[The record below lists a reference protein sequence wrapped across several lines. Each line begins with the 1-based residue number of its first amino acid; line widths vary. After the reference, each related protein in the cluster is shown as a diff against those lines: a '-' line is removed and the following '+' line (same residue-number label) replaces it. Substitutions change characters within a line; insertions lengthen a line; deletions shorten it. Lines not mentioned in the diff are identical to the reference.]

1 MNMAL
6 NRIPLQSVVKM
17 AVSGIFFFVI
27 CLFPACKQKPT
38 ASETRELEKAISI
51 QKVEDFQK
59 LHRGTAD
66 WFRVLDSV
74 SPYTL
79 EIQEAL
85 LSGDDSPRL
94 LIADLLDISKN
105 GEEIIASFGN
115 EWIET
120 EPHFRLRMTP
130 EQAKEIVKVVPEED
144 RLLASFVLAFRP
156 QSVAR
161 PILRLDAEKRDE
173 YAEVEVQ
180 NSQATIITGECIAW
194 QYLGANGINM
204 SDFLESQTK

>member
-1 MNMAL
+1 MKMAL
-6 NRIPLQSVVKM
+6 NSTPIPSVMKM
-17 AVSGIFFFVI
+17 AASGTFFFVI
-27 CLFPACKQKPT
+27 CLFAACEKKPT
-38 ASETRELEKAISI
+38 PSEERELEKASSI

-59 LHRGTAD
+59 LHRATAD
-66 WFRVLDSV
+66 WFRVLESV

-156 QSVAR
+156 ESVSR
-161 PILRLDAEKRDE
+161 PLLRLDAEKNDE

-194 QYLGANGINM
+194 QYLGADGINM
-204 SDFLESQTK
+204 SDFLESLTK

>member
-17 AVSGIFFFVI
+17 AVSGIFIFVI
-27 CLFPACKQKPT
+27 CLFPACEQKPT

-59 LHRGTAD
+59 LHRATPD

-85 LSGDDSPRL
+85 LSGDDSRRL

-120 EPHFRLRMTP
+120 EPLFRLRMTP
-130 EQAKEIVKVVPEED
+130 EQAKEILKVVPDDD

-156 QSVAR
+156 ESVTR

-180 NSQATIITGECIAW
+180 NSQATIITGACIAW
-194 QYLGANGINM
+194 QYLGTNGINM

>member
-1 MNMAL
+1 MKIAL
-6 NRIPLQSVVKM
+6 SSTPIQSVMKM

-27 CLFPACKQKPT
+27 CLFAACEQKPT
-38 ASETRELEKAISI
+38 ASETRESEKASSI
-51 QKVEDFQK
+51 QNVEDFQK
-59 LHRGTAD
+59 LHRATTD
-66 WFRVLDSV
+66 WFPVLNSV

-120 EPHFRLRMTP
+120 EPLFRLRMTP
-130 EQAKEIVKVVPEED
+130 KQAKEIVKVVPEED

-156 QSVAR
+156 QSVTR

-194 QYLGANGINM
+194 QYLGAKGINM

>member
-1 MNMAL
+1 MKMAL
-6 NRIPLQSVVKM
+6 NSTPIQSVMKM
-17 AVSGIFFFVI
+17 AASGTFFFVI
-27 CLFPACKQKPT
+27 CLFAACEKKPT
-38 ASETRELEKAISI
+38 PSEERELEKASSI

-59 LHRGTAD
+59 LHRATAD

-94 LIADLLDISKN
+94 LIADLLDVSKN

-120 EPHFRLRMTP
+120 EPRFRLRMTP
-130 EQAKEIVKVVPEED
+130 EQAKEILKVVPEED
-144 RLLASFVLAFRP
+144 RLFASFVLAFRP
-156 QSVAR
+156 ESVTR
-161 PILRLDAEKRDE
+161 PILRLDAEKNDE

-180 NSQATIITGECIAW
+180 NSQATIITGACIAW
-194 QYLGANGINM
+194 QYLGAKGINM
-204 SDFLESQTK
+204 SDFLESQNK

>member
-1 MNMAL
+1 MAL
-6 NRIPLQSVVKM
+6 NSTPIQSVMKM
-17 AVSGIFFFVI
+17 AASGTFFFAI
-27 CLFPACKQKPT
+27 CLFAACEKKATP
-38 ASETRELEKAISI
+38 SEERKLEKAISI

-59 LHRGTAD
+59 LHCATAD
-66 WFRVLDSV
+66 WFRILELV

-120 EPHFRLRMTP
+120 APRFRLRMTP

-144 RLLASFVLAFRP
+144 RLFASFVLAFHP
-156 QSVAR
+156 ESVTR
-161 PILRLDAEKRDE
+161 PILRLDAEKNDE

-180 NSQATIITGECIAW
+180 NSQATIISGACIAW

-204 SDFLESQTK
+204 SDFLESQNK

>member
-6 NRIPLQSVVKM
+6 NLISLQSVLKM
-17 AVSGIFFFVI
+17 AVSGIFIFVI
-27 CLFPACKQKPT
+27 CLFAACEQKPT
-38 ASETRELEKAISI
+38 ASETRESEKASSI

-59 LHRGTAD
+59 QHRASAD

-74 SPYTL
+74 SPYTF

-94 LIADLLDISKN
+94 LIADLLDVSKN

-120 EPHFRLRMTP
+120 EPLFRLRMTP

-156 QSVAR
+156 ESVTR
-161 PILRLDAEKRDE
+161 PILRLDAEKNDE

-180 NSQATIITGECIAW
+180 SSQAIIITGDCIAW

-204 SDFLESQTK
+204 SDFLESQKK